1 MKKYIICIAT
11 TFLFFGNLQAQVSL
25 TIINDSQ
32 NGTSAGH
39 YTAWPS
45 LCIMGYGLPCD
56 AYDEYKNLYHF
67 KLTPNTSD
75 YIPDGSYYY
84 TNPTPPY
91 NNSGTIYSYLGTM
104 NLNYTGQRF
113 ALYGTYTEYHPYYG
127 YVTYNHYPAGIM
139 GLSTGSIE
147 CLSEELTENYDYI
160 SSPNSY
166 YIRGYHSDTVTY
178 PYPYLLI
185 CDIKYNRY
193 GSLAI
198 LVYQ

>member
-1 MKKYIICIAT
+1 MKKYIIYIIA
-11 TFLFFGNLQAQVSL
+11 TFLFFGTAQAQGVSL

-32 NGTSAGH
+32 NSTSAGS

-45 LCIMGYGLPCD
+45 LCIMEDGLPCS

-67 KLTPNTSD
+67 KLNPNTSV

-84 TNPTPPY
+84 TNAYPPY
-91 NNSGTIYSYLGTM
+91 NNGTLHSYLGTM
-104 NLNYTGQRF
+104 NLNYIGQRF
-113 ALYGTYTEYHPYYG
+113 VLLGTYSSTIPGNE
-127 YVTYNHYPAGIM
+127 YNHYPAGIM

-147 CLSEELTENYDYI
+147 CLYEELTNCYAYV

-166 YIRGYHSDTVTY
+166 YIKGYYVDNFNPLMCSYTN
-178 PYPYLLI
+178 LI